1 MTVSMM
7 LGLEW
12 GLDRKM
18 TWLGQASR
26 ILVRRRKSSLIGGLV
41 LLPGKVRVVPPPWI
55 VRFRIWVS

>member
-18 TWLGQASR
+18 AWLGQASR
-26 ILVRRRKSSLIGGLV
+26 ILVRRKSSLIGGLV

-55 VRFRIWVS
+55 VRFRIWAS